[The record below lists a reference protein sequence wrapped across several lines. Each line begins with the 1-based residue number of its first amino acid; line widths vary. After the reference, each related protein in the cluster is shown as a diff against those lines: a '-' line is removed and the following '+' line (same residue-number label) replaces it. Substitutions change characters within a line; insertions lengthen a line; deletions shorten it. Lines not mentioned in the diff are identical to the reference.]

1 MNKQKDLPINRL
13 ITAIVQIQD
22 ADSAVNAL
30 ESMNVAVN
38 RLPSIG
44 GFLGRKN
51 VTLLIGLADGLETR
65 VIETLQEKCRQRVE
79 YMASPLEGTT
89 VPFSNLIPVTV
100 GGATIFAIAV
110 ERYEE
115 F

>member
-1 MNKQKDLPINRL
+1 MNDLAAPTINRL
-13 ITAIVQIQD
+13 IVAIVQIQD
-22 ADSAVNAL
+22 VEHAITAL
-30 ESMNVAVN
+30 NSLNVAVN

-51 VTLLIGLADGLETR
+51 VTLLIGLPDGLISQ
-65 VIETLQEKCRQRVE
+65 VIETLHEKCRQRVE

-89 VPFSNLIPVTV
+89 VPFSNLIPVNV